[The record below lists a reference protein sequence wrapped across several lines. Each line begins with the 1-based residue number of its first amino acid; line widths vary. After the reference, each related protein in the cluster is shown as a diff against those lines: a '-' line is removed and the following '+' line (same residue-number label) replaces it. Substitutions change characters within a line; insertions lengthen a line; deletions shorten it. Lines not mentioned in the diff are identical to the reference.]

1 MTLLQKISV
10 ILFALLF
17 ASNSYAYLDPGTL
30 NIIIQSIIAGAVHL
44 SIITVYWNKNPLIS
58 KFLKRK
64 TNLLDRN
71 SLVVILQN

>member
-30 NIIIQSIIAGAVHL
+30 NIIIQSIIAGAVAFL
-44 SIITVYWNKNPLIS
+44 SIITVYWNKIISFIS

-64 TNLLDRN
+64 N
-71 SLVVILQN
+71 